1 VKQLIDKARR
11 CPIFAQADQL
21 STVTVATNSSSCPH
35 LGRIVAEA
43 DLFGI
48 GTASG
53 ESEKTRDRR
62 SQRGQHLRAAACGN
76 GTLLAFVRP

>member
-11 CPIFAQADQL
+11 CPILAQADQL
-21 STVTVATNSSSCPH
+21 PTVTAAINSSSRPL
-35 LGRIVAEA
+35 LGRIAADA

-53 ESEKTRDRR
+53 KAEKARDRR
-62 SQRGQHLRAAACGN
+62 SQRGRHLRAAACGN